1 MKSKAEDS
9 YNRNEM
15 QNLFLQMVENS
26 PLSTIF
32 SSGDF
37 WTKTE
42 HCSKTVLV
50 DQKQIHFGESCKL
63 WYKKG
68 QNVQL

>member
-15 QNLFLQMVENS
+15 QNLFLQMVENG

-37 WTKTE
+37 
-42 HCSKTVLV
+42 
-50 DQKQIHFGESCKL
+50 
-63 WYKKG
+63 
-68 QNVQL
+68 